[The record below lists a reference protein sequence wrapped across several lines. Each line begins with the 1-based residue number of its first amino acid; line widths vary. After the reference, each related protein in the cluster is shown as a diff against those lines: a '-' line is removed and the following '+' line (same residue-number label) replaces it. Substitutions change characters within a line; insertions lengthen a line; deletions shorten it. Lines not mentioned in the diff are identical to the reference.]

1 MLFTEYRFYQCLRKP
16 LCRLMQLAVLRLKQI
31 FSRSIYKC
39 DFVDSSG
46 EKISFPEILIVSLY
60 NSIIN
65 PYILS
70 IWYIYSQDLSQYDND
85 ELLHESL
92 HLLGRIF
99 SAEENLF
106 EKAIQ
111 TQVSISIQLCV
122 SLCVCLYNSVH
133 SVYGYDIIVHVFI
146 MLQQLLITPESES
159 ICDDVLAKLP
169 RLRHYAQI
177 DVMEK
182 QYLELVEILNTFTRQ
197 LC

>member
-46 EKISFPEILIVSLY
+46 EKISFPEILIVSSY
-60 NSIIN
+60 NSIN

-70 IWYIYSQDLSQYDND
+70 IQYICSQDLSQYDND

-111 TQVSISIQLCV
+111 TQVSGYKYLAVGFYVCMFVCIIQ
-122 SLCVCLYNSVH
+122 YI
-133 SVYGYDIIVHVFI
+133 VYTH
-146 MLQQLLITPESES
+146 MT
-159 ICDDVLAKLP
+159 
-169 RLRHYAQI
+169 
-177 DVMEK
+177 
-182 QYLELVEILNTFTRQ
+182 
-197 LC
+197 